1 MPGSN
6 SNPNS
11 IWLYDPSLPLAIV
24 FTVIYTV
31 PLAWQ
36 MYLTVVKYRAS
47 YFTVVIVGAAF
58 EVGGYIS
65 RAASIQQEEEIPP
78 YAVSSSL
85 IVLAPL
91 FIAAGNYLLLT
102 RLCNR
107 VLPLRITHIYRLP
120 LRNLTKIFVTS
131 DIVTLIVQ
139 VSGTSIASSNDWEGD
154 MVQVGENILI
164 AGLAIQCFS
173 LVVFLTVLW
182 RFWGLATTDQK
193 IDAGNGWRRVVR
205 AVGISCVLILIRSIY
220 RLIEFALGIFG
231 YPFTHEWMFYVF
243 ESVPMV
249 PAILVFCVWHPAA
262 YLGGRKSHVVKSEGD
277 EMGPVGEGG
286 ERVV

>member
-65 RAASIQQEEEIPP
+65 RAASIQQEEEIVSFVLFHFVSP

-154 MVQVGENILI
+154 MVGTSLLSLI
-164 AGLAIQCFS
+164 KCPFLA
-173 LVVFLTVLW
+173 
-182 RFWGLATTDQK
+182 D
-193 IDAGNGWRRVVR
+193 
-205 AVGISCVLILIRSIY
+205 
-220 RLIEFALGIFG
+220 
-231 YPFTHEWMFYVF
+231 
-243 ESVPMV
+243 
-249 PAILVFCVWHPAA
+249 
-262 YLGGRKSHVVKSEGD
+262 
-277 EMGPVGEGG
+277 
-286 ERVV
+286 